1 MNDLQV
7 FTNERLGKV
16 RVKQIN
22 GQPYFVGKD
31 IAEALG
37 YSNASKAIMAHVH
50 NDDKVYKM
58 IDIADSQNG
67 NVPKGKTKTA
77 LINESGMYALIFGSK
92 LEQAKEFKHWVT
104 SEVLPSIRKTGGYN
118 AEISDE
124 YKSKRLEIMMINA
137 KARLMKE
144 QNKRIELLI
153 KNPEYTTDEFTTDLT
168 VIPKVYTA
176 AEVSAMLGVS
186 ANKIGR
192 IANANGIKTDEYGE
206 WFKDKAKYA
215 DKEVPSFRY
224 NQKGIDKLKEL
235 IETERA

>member
-31 IAEALG
+31 IATALG
-37 YSNASKAIMAHVH
+37 YEKPQNAIATHVHDEDKTTALIQGTGSNYKSKAV
-50 NDDKVYKM
+50 
-58 IDIADSQNG
+58 
-67 NVPKGKTKTA
+67 

-118 AEISDE
+118 SKVSDE
-124 YKSKRLEIMMINA
+124 YKAKRLEVMMMNA

-153 KNPEYTTDEFTTDLT
+153 KNPKYTTSEFTKDIT

-176 AEVSAMLGVS
+176 AEAGELLGVS
-186 ANKIGR
+186 ANKVGR
-192 IANANGIKTDEYGE
+192 IANANGIKTEEYGE
-206 WFKDKAKYA
+206 WFKDKAKFA

-224 NQKGIDKLKEL
+224 NDKGVQKLRELLEKE
-235 IETERA
+235 

>member
-16 RVKQIN
+16 RVMQVK

-37 YSNASKAIMAHVH
+37 YSNSRDALAKHVH
-50 NDDKVYKM
+50 EDDKITVAIRDGKK
-58 IDIADSQNG
+58 G
-67 NVPKGKTKTA
+67 NPNQVC
-77 LINESGMYALIFGSK
+77 INESGMYALIFGSE
-92 LEQAKEFKHWVT
+92 LETAKEFKHWVT

-118 AEISDE
+118 AQVSDE

-153 KNPEYTTDEFTTDLT
+153 KNPEYTTDEFTTDLM

-176 AEVSAMLGVS
+176 AEVSTMLGIS

-192 IANANGIKTDEYGE
+192 IANANGLKTEEYGE
-206 WFKDKAKYA
+206 WFKDKAKYT

>member
-1 MNDLQV
+1 MNNLQV

-16 RVKQIN
+16 RVMQVK

-37 YSNASKAIMAHVH
+37 YSNSRDALAKHVH
-50 NDDKVYKM
+50 EDDKITVAIRDGKK
-58 IDIADSQNG
+58 G
-67 NVPKGKTKTA
+67 NPNQVC
-77 LINESGMYALIFGSK
+77 INESGMYALIFGSE
-92 LEQAKEFKHWVT
+92 LETAKEFKHWVT

-124 YKSKRLEIMMINA
+124 YKSKRLEMMMINA

-144 QNKRIELLI
+144 QNRRMELIMKYPNLNTDGYTEDLPPIIE
-153 KNPEYTTDEFTTDLT
+153 
-168 VIPKVYTA
+168 KVYTA
-176 AEVSAMLGVS
+176 SEAGELLGVS

-192 IANANGIKTDEYGE
+192 IATKHGIKTEEYGE
-206 WFKDKAKYA
+206 WFKDKAKFA

-224 NQKGIDKLKEL
+224 SQKGIDKLKEL
-235 IETERA
+235 LEKE